1 MLLTTSAAIQKNGR
15 HCRDQMVLLLLPSQ
29 SVLALPR
36 PQLVNGRAVTI
47 SSGTA
52 ETAVCMPL
60 SAAAHSEPHSQ
71 LVARLL
77 AYAPAQMVLLL
88 LPCHDQLRHCRDR
101 GLHAA

>member
-1 MLLTTSAAIQKNGR
+1 MPL
-15 HCRDQMVLLLLPSQ
+15 DQMVLLLLPSQ

-60 SAAAHSEPHSQ
+60 SAAAHSEPHS
-71 LVARLL
+71 
-77 AYAPAQMVLLL
+77 
-88 LPCHDQLRHCRDR
+88 PCHLRKLA
-101 GLHAA
+101 GALPSA

>member
-1 MLLTTSAAIQKNGR
+1 MPL
-15 HCRDQMVLLLLPSQ
+15 DQMVLLLLPSQ

-71 LVARLL
+71 LVARLVSTRERAQAL
-77 AYAPAQMVLLL
+77 A
-88 LPCHDQLRHCRDR
+88 
-101 GLHAA
+101 AAS